1 MVEAVPVVDVSLTM
15 LDGLRFL
22 SCFDICGFDLWG
34 DTGNPV
40 SKCQAAVGR
49 GI

>member
-1 MVEAVPVVDVSLTM
+1 MVEVVAVVDVSLTM

-34 DTGNPV
+34 DMGNPV
-40 SKCQAAVGR
+40 RKCQAAVGI